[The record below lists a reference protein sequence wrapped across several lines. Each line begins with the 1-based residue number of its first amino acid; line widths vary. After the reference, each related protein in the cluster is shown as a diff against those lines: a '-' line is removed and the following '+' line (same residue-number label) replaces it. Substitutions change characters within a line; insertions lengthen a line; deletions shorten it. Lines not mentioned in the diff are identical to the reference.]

1 MAASIQTHGILQ
13 PIIVA
18 PEGDGYQV
26 VAGNRRL
33 KAAVRAGLDGIPA
46 SVKPHLDEDTKY
58 LINLVE
64 NIQRVDLSAKERVD
78 AIRQLASSG
87 QGVREIS
94 RGTGLA
100 PSTISRWIRIAGN
113 QAVADAMEDGRVDI
127 FRAMQL
133 ARVQDA
139 EKVEELIGVARDMPP
154 NDFVA
159 LVQSVATSNTSYSL
173 DDGRLA
179 DVDRKLALVREVTP
193 VGLAHLR
200 RIAER
205 ARELIRLAE
214 SPGAGDSKIQQA
226 SGQTRSRYR
235 HGGPAAALNAYAEP
249 RSICATLLVW
259 TAVHAPGGDIYN
271 AVTDGAVSRRP
282 EDVGERQYAPGDALV
297 ETNGEWVAVGNLT
310 DTDAP
315 VIATALLP
323 CRRR

>member
-1 MAASIQTHGILQ
+1 MPKSLLRPTQRIKRVAGEQQLIIRQLDEAQAGRGQVLVSVSSVAESPEARNSRRGYDEAKLNELAASIQTHGVLQ

-18 PEGDGYQV
+18 PDGDGYQV
-26 VAGNRRL
+26 IAGNRRL
-33 KAAVRAGLDGIPA
+33 KAAVRAGLDRIPA
-46 SVKPHLDEDTKY
+46 IVKPHLDEGTKY

-87 QGVREIS
+87 LGVREIS

-113 QAVADAMEDGRVDI
+113 QAVAQAMEDGRVDI

-139 EKVEELIGVARDMPP
+139 AKVEELIGVARDLQP
-154 NDFVA
+154 NEFVA
-159 LVQSVATSNTSYSL
+159 LVQSVANSNTPYSL

-205 ARELIRLAE
+205 TTELIRLAE
-214 SPGAGDSKIQQA
+214 SVEANDSKV
-226 SGQTRSRYR
+226 SLRTSKR
-235 HGGPAAALNAYAEP
+235 P
-249 RSICATLLVW
+249 RSNA
-259 TAVHAPGGDIYN
+259 
-271 AVTDGAVSRRP
+271 AVTLP
-282 EDVGERQYAPGDALV
+282 EGSLARARKRNPSAAQ
-297 ETNGEWVAVGNLT
+297 
-310 DTDAP
+310 
-315 VIATALLP
+315 
-323 CRRR
+323 

>member
-1 MAASIQTHGILQ
+1 MPKTLLRPTQRIKRVASEQQLIVTQLDEAQAGRGQVLVPVAAVTESPEPRNSRKGYDEAKLNELAASIQAHGVLQ

-18 PEGDGYQV
+18 PDGDGYEV
-26 VAGNRRL
+26 IAGNRRL
-33 KAAVRAGLDGIPA
+33 KAAVRAGLDRIPA
-46 SVKPHLDEDTKY
+46 IVKAHLDEDTKY

-64 NIQRVDLSAKERVD
+64 NIQRVDLNAKERVD

-87 QGVREIS
+87 LGVREIS

-113 QAVADAMEDGRVDI
+113 TPVAQAMEEGRVDI

-133 ARVQDA
+133 ARVQDPVR
-139 EKVEELIGVARDMPP
+139 VEELIGVARDMAP

-159 LVQSVATSNTSYSL
+159 LVQSVATSNTPYSL

-205 ARELIRLAE
+205 AQELIGLAQAV
-214 SPGAGDSKIQQA
+214 SGAQA
-226 SGQTRSRYR
+226 SGNPKPRR
-235 HGGPAAALNAYAEP
+235 HSKNQA
-249 RSICATLLVW
+249 S
-259 TAVHAPGGDIYN
+259 
-271 AVTDGAVSRRP
+271 
-282 EDVGERQYAPGDALV
+282 
-297 ETNGEWVAVGNLT
+297 
-310 DTDAP
+310 
-315 VIATALLP
+315 
-323 CRRR
+323 